1 MYKNHRFLTFL
12 VFLFFLFANI
22 FANGSQEKF
31 IDVDNFIEAKEYNN
45 ALLLLNEYIKENP
58 EDFDN
63 AQKRVNEVMNVRSEY
78 AKLAAEIIDVII
90 NEPTNDEKK
99 LKLIAELEAIEK
111 NPSESTREFIAQ
123 TKAAAEFTYYRS
135 KFEEIITKGSLENQN
150 REYIA
155 SLKTNYTGFDL
166 YRTHF
171 HEAGYEEDFVNSV
184 ENRIS
189 EIALKIEEYENLES
203 KLETAYK
210 NLINALDM
218 RNSNQSAKM
227 YKSFEN
233 AMIDFA
239 KLRNSIVESGWFF
252 RDSFQ
257 TLQKNDPEL
266 TEASFL
272 AFAYRF
278 VLGRVTDSHSGM
290 LSALDSKWNY
300 YIEGVRPYVDSLI
313 SLNLESFNNQFK
325 EKTVNSVYEN
335 SPLAYGYLENTKSYV
350 SIGKSLEHLKSYLKK
365 DTENFYS
372 IEESNFYF
380 SYDSVEKLVKNFE
393 STFENINQYVA
404 VKKEFSDFEIS
415 KEPEHQ
421 IINKDFSYKVA
432 TFTTNTKNRNLIS
445 TLENFSQELN
455 ASNFQEVNL
464 DWQKSFNLL
473 NEVLIVAKKEYENF
487 IRDNGKN
494 LSFWFS
500 SGAETISKDYETVY
514 NQCYEMLN
522 ENLLPDVLS
531 YPTELQEIL
540 NKKIVNVPRDI
551 ENLENILSFF
561 SEDSSMVISEK
572 SKIENDIKSIEEI
585 LNKSLNLIE
594 KAKNRVHLAELAKNE
609 GELRYNQAEQAF
621 LKGDYDSCRDY
632 IEKSRAKYN
641 ESLLYQ
647 ESETLRATSDSKLLA
662 LGDRIIRGEN
672 EIVVKEV
679 RELKTKAKN
688 AYYAGNFENAEN
700 ILNQA
705 KIRWFTTNSEDD
717 PEIESLLSLVG
728 NALSMKTGRTINP
741 TAPLYPE
748 MSQLLNIANQ
758 YYNEGKALMSKGK
771 KAEAEHSFE
780 NAKEKL
786 REVQTVYPLNQE
798 ASLLTLRIDK
808 LIDEKAFTEYFT
820 RKVEAAKSD
829 YLDKSKQQTVYTE
842 LLDLYEINP
851 SYPGLKDFIYNVEI
865 ALGIRVKPPD
875 TSALRKSTQ
884 LASEAQ
890 KVYDADSRNE
900 ISLNRALQ
908 LVNQALEANP
918 DNTEAQILKD
928 RISTSLGGTGTAVL
942 PASAEKLYQQ
952 AVQEL
957 QRGNTIQAYAIVSS
971 LMENKT
977 YKKASKIIDL
987 MKKVESLL

>member
-1 MYKNHRFLTFL
+1 MH
-12 VFLFFLFANI
+12 NI
-22 FANGSQEKF
+22 
-31 IDVDNFIEAKEYNN
+31 
-45 ALLLLNEYIKENP
+45 
-58 EDFDN
+58 
-63 AQKRVNEVMNVRSEY
+63 
-78 AKLAAEIIDVII
+78 
-90 NEPTNDEKK
+90 
-99 LKLIAELEAIEK
+99 
-111 NPSESTREFIAQ
+111 
-123 TKAAAEFTYYRS
+123 
-135 KFEEIITKGSLENQN
+135 
-150 REYIA
+150 
-155 SLKTNYTGFDL
+155 
-166 YRTHF
+166 
-171 HEAGYEEDFVNSV
+171 
-184 ENRIS
+184 
-189 EIALKIEEYENLES
+189 
-203 KLETAYK
+203 
-210 NLINALDM
+210 
-218 RNSNQSAKM
+218 
-227 YKSFEN
+227 
-233 AMIDFA
+233 
-239 KLRNSIVESGWFF
+239 
-252 RDSFQ
+252 
-257 TLQKNDPEL
+257 
-266 TEASFL
+266 
-272 AFAYRF
+272 
-278 VLGRVTDSHSGM
+278 
-290 LSALDSKWNY
+290 
-300 YIEGVRPYVDSLI
+300 
-313 SLNLESFNNQFK
+313 
-325 EKTVNSVYEN
+325 
-335 SPLAYGYLENTKSYV
+335 SP
-350 SIGKSLEHLKSYLKK
+350 
-365 DTENFYS
+365 
-372 IEESNFYF
+372 
-380 SYDSVEKLVKNFE
+380 
-393 STFENINQYVA
+393 
-404 VKKEFSDFEIS
+404 
-415 KEPEHQ
+415 
-421 IINKDFSYKVA
+421 
-432 TFTTNTKNRNLIS
+432 
-445 TLENFSQELN
+445 
-455 ASNFQEVNL
+455 
-464 DWQKSFNLL
+464 
-473 NEVLIVAKKEYENF
+473 
-487 IRDNGKN
+487 
-494 LSFWFS
+494 
-500 SGAETISKDYETVY
+500 
-514 NQCYEMLN
+514 
-522 ENLLPDVLS
+522 
-531 YPTELQEIL
+531 
-540 NKKIVNVPRDI
+540 
-551 ENLENILSFF
+551 
-561 SEDSSMVISEK
+561 
-572 SKIENDIKSIEEI
+572 
-585 LNKSLNLIE
+585 NLIE

-662 LGDRIIRGEN
+662 LGERIIRGEN

-780 NAKEKL
+780 SAKEKL

-820 RKVEAAKSD
+820 RKVETAKSD